1 MWHFFKEVINI
12 NNSVKNESSLNS
24 YEQDAIIAKIQEYLP
39 QSNRLAKDDLPESDF
54 VTMLNMDIHIDTYK
68 TLHPKARLILFHG
81 VGGNGRLLSFIA
93 IPLMK
98 NGFEVICPDF
108 PLYGNTRYSQK
119 ITYDT
124 WVSCGKE
131 IVSYYQKNDNL
142 PTFLFGLSAGGML
155 AYQVACE
162 CSNIKGLIFT
172 CILDQRDNEVTKHTA
187 NNPFFGILAKPFI
200 EIIQPF
206 TSNIKL
212 PMKWI
217 GNMKAIVNNKKL
229 ANILMKDKKSAGV
242 RVPISF
248 IHTMLHP
255 QIKLE
260 PEYFRRC
267 PILLVHPE
275 NDKWTSVELSKI
287 FFDRLACQKQL
298 VMLEGAGH
306 FPIEKIGLVQM
317 ENACIAFLEN
327 LL

>member
-1 MWHFFKEVINI
+1 M
-12 NNSVKNESSLNS
+12 KNKSSLNS
-24 YEQDAIIAKIQEYLP
+24 YKQDTVSAKIQEYLP
-39 QSNRLAKDDLPESDF
+39 QSNRLTKDNFPESDF
-54 VTMLNMDIHIDTYK
+54 LTMFNMNIHIDTYK
-68 TLHPKARLILFHG
+68 TFHSKARLILFHG

-93 IPLMK
+93 LPLMK
-98 NGFEVICPDF
+98 SGFEVICPDL

-131 IVSYYQKNDNL
+131 IVNYYQMSDNL

-172 CILDQRDNEVTKHTA
+172 CILDQRENEVTKHTA
-187 NNPFFGILAKPFI
+187 NNLFLGMLAKPFVK
-200 EIIQPF
+200 IIQSF
-206 TSNIKL
+206 ASNIKL

-217 GNMKAIVNNKKL
+217 GNMKAIVNNKEL
-229 ANILMKDKKSAGV
+229 ATILMKDNKSAGV
-242 RVPISF
+242 RVPIGF
-248 IHTMLHP
+248 IHTMLNP

-260 PEYFRRC
+260 PEKFRSC
-267 PILLVHPE
+267 PILLVHPD
-275 NDKWTSVELSKI
+275 NDKWTNIKLSKI
-287 FFDRLACQKQL
+287 FFDRLVCQKQL

-306 FPIEKIGLVQM
+306 FPIEKLGLKQM
-317 ENACIAFLEN
+317 ENACTAFLEN